1 MQGLTVD
8 YAGLARGIVGIM
20 DEESKDV
27 LKAGMIPRAWINLAL
42 EQFIA
47 KCDREGFRG
56 DLIETI
62 GEFREKL
69 SSALLQAGA

>member
-8 YAGLARGIVGIM
+8 YEHLACGIVGMM

-27 LKAGMIPRAWINLAL
+27 LKAGMIPKAWMNLAL
-42 EQFIA
+42 EQFVA
-47 KCDREGFRG
+47 KCDREGVCG
-56 DLIETI
+56 NLIEMV

-69 SSALLQAGA
+69 SSALLRAGA

>member
-27 LKAGMIPRAWINLAL
+27 LKAGMIPKAWMNLAL
-42 EQFIA
+42 EQFAA
-47 KCDREGFRG
+47 KCDREGVRG
-56 DLIETI
+56 NLIEMV

-69 SSALLQAGA
+69 SSALLRAGA